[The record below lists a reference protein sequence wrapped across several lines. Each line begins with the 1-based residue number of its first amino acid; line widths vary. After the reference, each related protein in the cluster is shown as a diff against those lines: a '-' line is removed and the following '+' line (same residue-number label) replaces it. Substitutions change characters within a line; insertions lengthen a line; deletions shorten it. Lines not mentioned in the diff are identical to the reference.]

1 MTRLIRSLIGL
12 ALIAAA
18 AVLAGWA
25 IYGLIRTGTCGDG
38 GPYISA
44 RPCPPGTDLKIIG
57 LIGAVFA
64 TIAGAVISP
73 VRGSGRLAWG
83 LGFTLMGAGAL
94 VAAFGPAK
102 PPDGGIGLT
111 IVGVALGCVFGAMGL
126 PGLIGAVFAGAGRA
140 AAAELMSS
148 GDSSVTTIDLSGSE
162 LDPAQA
168 KRVGDVLGSLGMG
181 ELATTLQQHALNRGS
196 TTVAASSSDLTA
208 ELTKLAEL
216 RTGGALTQAEFD
228 QAKKKLLGL

>member
-1 MTRLIRSLIGL
+1 MIRLARSLVGL
-12 ALIAAA
+12 GMIAAA
-18 AVLAGWA
+18 SVLAGWA
-25 IYGLIRTGTCGDG
+25 IYGLIRTGTCASG

-57 LIGAVFA
+57 LVGAVFA
-64 TIAGAVISP
+64 TLAGAVISP

-83 LGFTLMGAGAL
+83 LGFTLLGAGAL

-102 PPDGGIGLT
+102 PPDGGIGLL
-111 IVGVALGCVFGAMGL
+111 ILGVALGCMFGAMGL
-126 PGLIGAVFAGAGRA
+126 PGLIGAIFAGAGRA
-140 AAAELMSS
+140 KAIELMSS
-148 GDSSVTTIDLSGSE
+148 GDASVATVDLSGSE
-162 LDPAQA
+162 LDPEQA
-168 KRVGDVLGSLGMG
+168 KRVGEVLGSLGMG
-181 ELATTLQQHALNRGS
+181 ELARTLRQHARSAGS
-196 TTVAASSSDLTA
+196 ATGSASASDLTA